1 MYYNPVIPL
10 AARAD
15 RVKLMSSTLL
25 KKALLSVWNY
35 VSYGDERFLCL
46 IFKHVN
52 LPENLRFKTICK

>member
-25 KKALLSVWNY
+25 KKALLSAWNY
-35 VSYGDERFLCL
+35 VSYGDERFLHL
-46 IFKHVN
+46 IFKIVN